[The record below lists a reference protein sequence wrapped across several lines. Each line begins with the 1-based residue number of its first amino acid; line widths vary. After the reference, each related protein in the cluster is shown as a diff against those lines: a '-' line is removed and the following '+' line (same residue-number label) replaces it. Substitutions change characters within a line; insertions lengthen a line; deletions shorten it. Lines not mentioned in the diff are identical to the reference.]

1 MLRTRILLL
10 LLFVLAAGFV
20 ALVRPLPGRADNGD
34 PAAPPPPPDPSN
46 TDPVVPALP
55 VVKVAPVRKPASFKR
70 LNVSLG
76 DKIVKYATRMV
87 GVPYSYGGSTPRGFD
102 CSGLTSYVYR
112 HFGISVARTSY
123 SQFREGMRVARN
135 GLKPGD
141 LVFFHGLG
149 HVGIYIGD
157 GRFIH
162 APHAGTRV
170 RIESM
175 SGWYASRFDGAR
187 RLIRRNA

>member
-1 MLRTRILLL
+1 MLRTRLLFL
-10 LLFVLAAGFV
+10 LLFVIAAGFV
-20 ALVRPLPGRADNGD
+20 ALIRPLPGHADDGD
-34 PAAPPPPPDPSN
+34 PVPPPPDPTN
-46 TDPVVPALP
+46 ADPVVPPLP
-55 VVKVAPVRKPASFKR
+55 VVTAPPVRKTASVKH
-70 LNVSLG
+70 LPLGAKVVS
-76 DKIVKYATRMV
+76 YAKRMV
-87 GVPYSYGGSTPRGFD
+87 GVPYSYGGSSPRGFD

-123 SQFREGMRVARN
+123 SQFREGMRVARS
-135 GLKPGD
+135 GLQPGD

-149 HVGIYIGD
+149 HVGIYVGN

-175 SGWYASRFDGAR
+175 TGWYASRFDGAR
-187 RLIRRNA
+187 RLIRRKA